1 MSVGLR
7 EKLQWNDVAMCAT
20 FLSMGYRLPKFKS
33 WLLEFRWQG
42 VTIYLASSP
51 TIRGTDNAT
60 TSCWHNTYHL
70 T

>member
-1 MSVGLR
+1 MER
-7 EKLQWNDVAMCAT
+7 RRDVRDILVT
-20 FLSMGYRLPKFKS
+20 RL

-51 TIRGTDNAT
+51 TIRGTDTNDIVPGLRI
-60 TSCWHNTYHL
+60 HYL